1 VEVLLVVLV
10 AFLKQGTQ
18 VVVARKLEDSKVYS
32 RVEVLEQGMVVLLV
46 DIVLLDQPPWKPLL
60 MPGPLMVPYVPLLAV
75 QLQSTF

>member
-1 VEVLLVVLV
+1 MLGVLV

-32 RVEVLEQGMVVLLV
+32 RAEVLERGMVVPLV

-60 MPGPLMVPYVPLLAV
+60 MPGPLMVLDVPVLAV
-75 QLQSTF
+75 QLQSAF